1 MRLGLIVMFLNVF
14 HCLYFTE
21 PSTGG
26 NAEGGAF
33 DRRLGRRSRKQK
45 SSTNSS
51 DGKNQPM
58 SCEMENIEVGISMF
72 LFSMINFCFDS

>member
-1 MRLGLIVMFLNVF
+1 MVMFLNDF
-14 HCLYFTE
+14 HCLYFAE

-33 DRRLGRRSRKQK
+33 DRRSGRRSRRQK
-45 SSTNSS
+45 SSAKSS

-58 SCEMENIEVGISMF
+58 SCEMENIVVGISMC